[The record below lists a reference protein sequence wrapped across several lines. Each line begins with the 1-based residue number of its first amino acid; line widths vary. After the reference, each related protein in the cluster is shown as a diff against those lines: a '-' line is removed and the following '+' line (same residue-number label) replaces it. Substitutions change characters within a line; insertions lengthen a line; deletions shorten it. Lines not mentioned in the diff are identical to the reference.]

1 LIVIARRKREFSER
15 VTEVTWPQQHCPH
28 NMPTVKDK
36 SEEQGMHG
44 VAVALLAEDRDR
56 LAVLQH
62 RAEETTTARTVFS
75 HNGFPS
81 TSTDSILRQIQ
92 DLRAEVVIIDVD
104 PQRAQR
110 AISTIELIKSSTN
123 DVAIFAIGEMDHPPS
138 IVAAM
143 RAGACEYLE
152 RAADVVPLQEA
163 LARLLSARARS
174 INAAGRARVVVFM
187 NAKGG
192 SGSTTLAV
200 NTALA
205 LQQEHGTTLLVDFAT
220 LGHAAL
226 HLNVRP
232 AFSLADAL
240 ENLHRMDAAL
250 LKGFITVCRRDVH
263 LLAGSNQVKLLS
275 PTTSELARLFDL
287 LVTHYQYVV
296 VDCSSRMDEIS
307 HALADLSHEVLLV
320 TQTDV
325 AALWSTN
332 RMRSWLDGSG
342 GQSKVRAVLN
352 RYKKIAGFGEDDVQK
367 ATNCRVAWKVPNS
380 YHPVAAAIDRGEP
393 LVLHDNEISRSIRG
407 LAAMLAKPD
416 DLMASAPQAR
426 DGAESRTKTAAR
438 FFISPLRAGQ

>member
-1 LIVIARRKREFSER
+1 
-15 VTEVTWPQQHCPH
+15 
-28 NMPTVKDK
+28 MPRVKD
-36 SEEQGMHG
+36 SNEEQGMHG

-62 RAEETTTARTVFS
+62 RTEETTTARTVFT
-75 HNGFPS
+75 HATFPS
-81 TSTDSILRQIQ
+81 TSTDPILRQIQ

-104 PQRAQR
+104 PGHPQR
-110 AISTIELIKSSTN
+110 AISTIELLKNSTN
-123 DVAIFAIGEMDHPPS
+123 DVAIFALGEMDHPPT

-152 RAADVVPLQEA
+152 RTTDVLPLQEA
-163 LARLLSARARS
+163 LARFLSARARS
-174 INAAGRARVVVFM
+174 VNAAGRARVLLFM

-192 SGSTTLAV
+192 SGATTLAV

-232 AFSLADAL
+232 VFTLADAL
-240 ENLHRMDAAL
+240 ENLHRLDAAL
-250 LKGFITVCRRDVH
+250 LKGFITLCRRDVH
-263 LLAGSNQVKLLS
+263 LLAGMNQIASLS

-296 VDCSSRMDEIS
+296 VDSSSRMDEIS
-307 HALADLSHEVLLV
+307 HTIANLSHEVMLV

-332 RMRSWLDGSG
+332 RIRAWLDGTGS
-342 GQSKVRAVLN
+342 QTKVRAVLN
-352 RYKKIAGFGEDDVQK
+352 RYKKIAGFGEEDVQK
-367 ATNCRVAWKVPNS
+367 ATNCKVAWKVPNS
-380 YHPVAAAIDRGEP
+380 YHPVASAIDRGEP
-393 LVLHDNEISRSIRG
+393 LILHDSDISRSIRG
-407 LAAMLAKPD
+407 LA
-416 DLMASAPQAR
+416 
-426 DGAESRTKTAAR
+426 
-438 FFISPLRAGQ
+438 